1 MLSKDQTLGKYQI
14 LDRLGSGGFGSVYL
28 ALDTWVNRKVAIKV
42 PHQQEEEVVEMLKEP
57 RIMSE
62 LKNLN
67 IAEMITA
74 ERTNGIFFMVLEYI
88 EGESLDK
95 MIRRDKKLLPGLALD
110 LAIGI
115 TSGVAFAH
123 SKKVLH
129 RDIRPANILITKDGI
144 AKVTDFGTSRILAL
158 TPAMT
163 RVGSPPYMA
172 PEHFR
177 GLATFQS
184 DVWSLGI
191 TFYEMLTGTVP
202 YYDPDPLKIAQSI
215 DEQRIVSPHLKVV
228 GVPKLF
234 SEIIMKCLRVNLGER
249 FASTEKLLGALRS
262 VKEGDTE
269 GPNHPT
275 LNTLSRT
282 LSGDP
287 NPKNPLTGKVCAFCY
302 TPLARMSTV
311 CPKCGE
317 RN

>member
-1 MLSKDQTLGKYQI
+1 MLAKDQTLGKYQI
-14 LDRLGSGGFGSVYL
+14 LDRLGSGGFGTVYL

-42 PHQQEEEVVEMLKEP
+42 PHQQEDEVIEMLKEP

-62 LKNLN
+62 LKHSN
-67 IAEMITA
+67 IVEMITA
-74 ERTNGIFFMVLEYI
+74 ERTNGIFFMVLEYV

-95 MIRRDKKLLPGLALD
+95 LIRKDKKLLPDLTLD

-115 TSGVAFAH
+115 TEGIVFAH

-129 RDIRPANILITKDGI
+129 RDIRPANILIAKDNI
-144 AKVTDFGTSRILAL
+144 AKVTDFGTSRILSL

-184 DVWSLGI
+184 DIWSLGV

-202 YYDPDPLKIAQSI
+202 HYDPDPLKIAQSI
-215 DEQRIVSPHLKVV
+215 EDNKIIPPHLRILEIPKV
-228 GVPKLF
+228 L
-234 SEIIMKCLRVNLGER
+234 SEIVMKCLQINLAER
-249 FASTEKLLGALRS
+249 FISAERLLSALRS
-262 VKEGDTE
+262 IKETNKKIYTTSIQT
-269 GPNHPT
+269 PTKTLSPT
-275 LNTLSRT
+275 LS
-282 LSGDP
+282 S
-287 NPKNPLTGKVCAFCY
+287 KNSSTGRVCSFCY
-302 TPLARMSTV
+302 TTLARMSTV

-317 RN
+317 QN

>member
-1 MLSKDQTLGKYQI
+1 MLAKDQTLGKYQI

-28 ALDTWVNRKVAIKV
+28 ALDTWINRKVAIKV
-42 PHQQEEEVVEMLKEP
+42 PHQQEEEVIEMLKEP

-95 MIRRDKKLLPGLALD
+95 MIRREKKLLPELALD

-129 RDIRPANILITKDGI
+129 RDIRPANILITREGI

-184 DVWSLGI
+184 DIWSLGI

-202 YYDPDPLKIAQSI
+202 FYDPDPLKIAQSI
-215 DEQRIVSPHLKVV
+215 DEQRIISPHLKVLE
-228 GVPKLF
+228 VPKAF
-234 SEIIMKCLRVNLGER
+234 SEIIMKCLQVNLGER
-249 FASTEKLLGALRS
+249 YASTEKLLNALK
-262 VKEGDTE
+262 VMKENESRPANPLTTGTV
-269 GPNHPT
+269 
-275 LNTLSRT
+275 SRT
-282 LSGDP
+282 LSRVP
-287 NPKNPLTGKVCAFCY
+287 APKNSVTGKVCIFCY

-317 RN
+317 LN

>member
-123 SKKVLH
+123 SKKSC
-129 RDIRPANILITKDGI
+129 TGI
-144 AKVTDFGTSRILAL
+144 
-158 TPAMT
+158 
-163 RVGSPPYMA
+163 
-172 PEHFR
+172 
-177 GLATFQS
+177 S
-184 DVWSLGI
+184 DLQI
-191 TFYEMLTGTVP
+191 F
-202 YYDPDPLKIAQSI
+202 
-215 DEQRIVSPHLKVV
+215 
-228 GVPKLF
+228 
-234 SEIIMKCLRVNLGER
+234 
-249 FASTEKLLGALRS
+249 
-262 VKEGDTE
+262 
-269 GPNHPT
+269 
-275 LNTLSRT
+275 
-282 LSGDP
+282 
-287 NPKNPLTGKVCAFCY
+287 
-302 TPLARMSTV
+302 
-311 CPKCGE
+311 
-317 RN
+317 